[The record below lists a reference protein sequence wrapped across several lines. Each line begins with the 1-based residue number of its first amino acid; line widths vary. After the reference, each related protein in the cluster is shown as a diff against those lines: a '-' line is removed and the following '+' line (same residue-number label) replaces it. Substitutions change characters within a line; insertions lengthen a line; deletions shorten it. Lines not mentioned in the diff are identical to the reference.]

1 MKSQDAIT
9 KVCNFKMQLHL
20 SPPPAPPL
28 VPPLISSLIHWLA
41 AFSCLLLTSASVAP
55 PLVLLVTLQVQQ
67 PLKNVS
73 TEKEPANNDR
83 NILHLSTFSTA
94 GGLSAHVPP
103 SAVCQ
108 VHDPWTV
115 GRGSAQMTQQ
125 RGARA
130 LVELL
135 MKIAQK
141 NCLKQ
146 CSQQFFSPIAKDY
159 FEWLQSME
167 GKGGEKNNGI
177 MKGIPYSDSNSREQV
192 ILHF

>member
-1 MKSQDAIT
+1 MSIFSQVSLKS
-9 KVCNFKMQLHL
+9 
-20 SPPPAPPL
+20 S
-28 VPPLISSLIHWLA
+28 
-41 AFSCLLLTSASVAP
+41 
-55 PLVLLVTLQVQQ
+55 
-67 PLKNVS
+67 
-73 TEKEPANNDR
+73 NND
-83 NILHLSTFSTA
+83 NYFQTCQSFLP

-103 SAVCQ
+103 SAVSQ

-192 ILHF
+192 ILLLRLDLFHEGRHGG

>member
-1 MKSQDAIT
+1 
-9 KVCNFKMQLHL
+9 
-20 SPPPAPPL
+20 
-28 VPPLISSLIHWLA
+28 
-41 AFSCLLLTSASVAP
+41 
-55 PLVLLVTLQVQQ
+55 
-67 PLKNVS
+67 
-73 TEKEPANNDR
+73 
-83 NILHLSTFSTA
+83 
-94 GGLSAHVPP
+94 
-103 SAVCQ
+103 
-108 VHDPWTV
+108 
-115 GRGSAQMTQQ
+115 MTQQ

-177 MKGIPYSDSNSREQV
+177 VQKGIPYSDSNSREQV
-192 ILHF
+192 ILLLRLDLFHEGRYGG